1 MLTEDDLKTFLTE
14 NREAI
19 HTEIKA
25 KMIARLV
32 ENQRWEI
39 SSALATVVNTFV
51 ETEILPEVVKHLQ
64 AEKGVILSAAI
75 KAASG
80 IGDTIALK
88 LTERAAKTVAT
99 EWDFKKVIE
108 ALFKA

>member
-1 MLTEDDLKTFLTE
+1 MTEDDLKTFLVE

-19 HTEIKA
+19 QTEVKA

-39 SSALATVVNTFV
+39 SAALAKTVNDFI
-51 ETEILPEVVKHLQ
+51 ETEILPEVTKHLQ

-80 IGDTIALK
+80 IGDVIALK
-88 LTERAAKTVAT
+88 LSERAAKVMAT
-99 EWDFKKVIE
+99 EYDFKKVIS
-108 ALFKA
+108 AIFNA

>member
-1 MLTEDDLKTFLTE
+1 MTEDDLKEFLDA

-19 HTEIKA
+19 QTEVKA
-25 KMIARLV
+25 KMISRLV
-32 ENQRWEI
+32 ESQRWEI
-39 SSALATVVNTFV
+39 SAALATVVNTFI

-80 IGDTIALK
+80 IGDIVAQK
-88 LTERAAKTVAT
+88 LTERAAKVTAT
-99 EWDFKKVIE
+99 EWDFKKVIT
-108 ALFKA
+108 AIFNT